1 MIIIQSSVE
10 SYEHD
15 ISWLDR
21 SAAVH
26 ASDCLSFVFGKD
38 GVTQLNFTLQW
49 MARQTKEEKITY
61 RIRNIHFKVLLY
73 GFVGIRNVIQH
84 YLAAICYKEAYF
96 KRWWVGAS
104 CWWSSS
110 FTIWT
115 SRTPMPRREHW
126 LIVATMHCWWFGWS
140 ESLSIT
146 QSQGD
151 LLYVVW
157 VLLDVYMLW

>member
-1 MIIIQSSVE
+1 MNMIIIQSSVE

-84 YLAAICYKEAYF
+84 YLVAICYKEAYF
-96 KRWWVGAS
+96 KR
-104 CWWSSS
+104 
-110 FTIWT
+110 
-115 SRTPMPRREHW
+115 
-126 LIVATMHCWWFGWS
+126 
-140 ESLSIT
+140 
-146 QSQGD
+146 
-151 LLYVVW
+151 
-157 VLLDVYMLW
+157 